1 MSKETKKIKQEIID
15 NQINNKELLKQGELL
30 VGITQAYHDI
40 QEAMD
45 GLIKNQKTFNKVTTA
60 NHEEIKKY
68 LKKSEEEIEH
78 LEAKLKFL
86 EKIGKINKDD
96 FKEAQELLKLR
107 KEENEE
113 LKKSLSAYEKRSK
126 LAEEIS
132 AKTKLALQNLT
143 GITDKAKTLP
153 SQYIQVMKEGGPLI
167 SGMVHGFKTFLGGDY
182 ITEGAGK
189 TKAVLQALG
198 NFATNILTS
207 LLDKMISKNLEF
219 IRELEQTEKKIM
231 TVTGASEDAKAVLY
245 DSFIAAKQYGVAIGE
260 VGSAMEASA
269 NNVNKFNQM
278 NVAQKQNLIVNIALL
293 QEVGVKAGDATKLY
307 NNLTTGLKM
316 NHEQAIVAT
325 RSMAAYGATL
335 GDNSKAAQ
343 EFNNALKILA
353 GYGAKQAL
361 EIFDKLA
368 HQAYATGLEISSLL
382 SIASKFDTFESAATA
397 AAGLNAILGGPL
409 LNSTDLLTKSEAE
422 RIDILMRS
430 INESGKAWAELN
442 KFEQKAI
449 ASQVGIND
457 LAEAN
462 KLFGKSFAEY
472 QAGVKESEKLAAQQK
487 EIEDR
492 AVAAQ
497 TVMDRWGTVLDMF
510 IIKMG
515 PVVDTAEKFL
525 TFIIELDETLGG
537 YLIPAIMVL
546 TARLAIMGFML
557 KSAGSVMSIFSIA
570 TQSTAAAAKPA
581 EVGMKGIANGIKS
594 IGAPGSSGFK
604 AVLII
609 AALGFAFVEFAAAV
623 WLIVEAIT
631 NLVPHLGTLFEVI
644 SKNKGEITVLGL
656 ELVAF
661 GISLSILGAM
671 APLVAIGAVS
681 LGLLAYAASK
691 LISHVKEDD
700 GSLPQFISDL
710 SKLAT
715 NVDNLTRVPSIL
727 SSISTSLKETF
738 VGLNVMEMLSY
749 AVTLDVVSNK
759 LHRYA
764 SALERVANSFSRLS
778 GANLTTSVGNIS
790 VLVQEVNKLSSE
802 KVEYME
808 RLSNSTVKI
817 MESSKDNKNQDVIQ
831 AIRELI
837 GAVNG
842 QTSVIE
848 NKDNKINIIN
858 KIETPSSIETNAILM
873 PSRG

>member
-1 MSKETKKIKQEIID
+1 MAKKFIRKYKKSSDDSIPDMGLEGVVDNYHEMLVLIDELRAKQQKVSIVTTKNVEEAKKYTKELEEHIKKTEKKIEQFKET
-15 NQINNKELLKQGELL
+15 NKLGSDEHKTAEELLRL
-30 VGITQAYHDI
+30 
-40 QEAMD
+40 
-45 GLIKNQKTFNKVTTA
+45 
-60 NHEEIKKY
+60 
-68 LKKSEEEIEH
+68 SEEQ
-78 LEAKLKFL
+78 F
-86 EKIGKINKDD
+86 
-96 FKEAQELLKLR
+96 ELYQKQI
-107 KEENEE
+107 K
-113 LKKSLSAYEKRSK
+113 AYEERLAAAKK
-126 LAEEIS
+126 LSDE
-132 AKTKLALQNLT
+132 TKSALQSLT
-143 GITDKAKTLP
+143 GITDAAKTLP
-153 SQYIQVMKEGGPLI
+153 TKYIQVLKEGGPMLE
-167 SGMVHGFKTFLGGDY
+167 GMVHGFKRFLGADY

-189 TKAVLQALG
+189 TKAVLQSLG
-198 NFATNILTS
+198 NFATNIFTS
-207 LLDKMISKNLEF
+207 LLDKAIAHNLQF
-219 IRELEQTEKKIM
+219 IKSLELTEKKIM
-231 TVTGASEDAKAVLY
+231 TATGANENAKAVLY
-245 DSFIAAKQYGVAIGE
+245 DSFVAAKQYGIAIEE
-260 VGSAMEASA
+260 VGTAMVAA
-269 NNVNKFNQM
+269 AQNVNKFNQM
-278 NVAQKQNLIVNIALL
+278 NSTQKQDLIVNIALL
-293 QEVGVKAGDATKLY
+293 EEVGVKAGDATKLY
-307 NNLTTGLKM
+307 NNLTTGLRM
-316 NHEQAIVAT
+316 NHEQAIQTT
-325 RSMAAYGATL
+325 RSMAAYGVLL
-335 GDNSKAAQ
+335 GDNAKATI
-343 EFNNALKILA
+343 ELNNALKILA
-353 GYGAKQAL
+353 GYGAEKAIQ
-361 EIFDKLA
+361 IFDELA
-368 HQAYATGLEISSLL
+368 HQAYATGLEINSLL
-382 SIASKFDTFESAATA
+382 NIASKFDTFDSAATA

-430 INESGKAWAELN
+430 INESGKAWSELN

-462 KLFGKSFAEY
+462 RLFGKSFAEY
-472 QAGVKESEKLAAQQK
+472 QAGVKESEKLVAQQK

-510 IIKMG
+510 IIKLG
-515 PVVDTAEKFL
+515 PLVDSLESVL
-525 TFIIELDETLGG
+525 TFVIELDAKLGG
-537 YLIPAIMVL
+537 YLIPSIMIIVGVL
-546 TARLAIMGFML
+546 AALNLYLKFASSAMGL
-557 KSAGSVMSIFSIA
+557 FS
-570 TQSTAAAAKPA
+570 TGMQLMAASSKPA
-581 EVGMKGIANGIKS
+581 EIGMKGTAEGVKS
-594 IGAPGSSGFK
+594 IGNTGAAGFK
-604 AVLII
+604 AVAII
-609 AALGFAFVEFAAAV
+609 AALGFAFIEFAFAV

-631 NLVPHLGTLFEVI
+631 NLIPHLGTLFEVI
-644 SKNKGEITVLGL
+644 SQNKGEITVLGL

-661 GISLSILGAM
+661 GISLSILGTM
-671 APLVAIGAVS
+671 GPLVAIGAVS
-681 LGLLAYAASK
+681 LGLLAYAVSK
-691 LISHVKEDD
+691 LISRIKEDD